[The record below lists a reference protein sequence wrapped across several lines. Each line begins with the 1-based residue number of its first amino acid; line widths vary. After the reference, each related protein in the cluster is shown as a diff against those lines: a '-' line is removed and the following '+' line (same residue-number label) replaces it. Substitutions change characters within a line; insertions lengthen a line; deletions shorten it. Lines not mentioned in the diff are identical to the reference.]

1 MAETKEELLQK
12 LISNMTTVHR
22 LMMQR
27 NRRVNDGLLPL
38 SQTELL
44 FVVRED
50 GPLPLKALAERM
62 QLTPGAITQLVEP
75 LERAGYLERTPS
87 KEDRRVSLVGVTQL
101 GVGKL
106 AAMQKYKFDMFKQ
119 TYESLTIEEL
129 QLMARIQAK
138 MITNLKDQ

>member
-27 NRRVNDGLLPL
+27 NRRVSDGLLPL
-38 SQTELL
+38 SQAELL

-50 GPLPLKALAERM
+50 GPLPLKALAEHM

-75 LERAGYLERTPS
+75 LERAGYLERISS

-101 GVGKL
+101 GVDKL
-106 AAMQKYKFDMFKQ
+106 AAMQKCKTDMFKQ

-138 MITNLKDQ
+138 IITNLKDQ